1 MRAAFRLLN
10 ALSVLM
16 LSGAA
21 VAAQQPGVTRKGFW
35 GAISF
40 GYGHSSLTA
49 SNAPFPD
56 STQGGSV
63 ALDLKLGGTLSP
75 TVRLGGEVNVWV
87 KDFNTVSGTETFS
100 VGNVSAALYF
110 YPAPRSGFF
119 VKGGVGLASFQD
131 SQGNTSST
139 ASGFGLLGGIGYDIR
154 LGGKVSLT
162 PVANFFWGHD
172 GDLSPLT
179 GIQHKIFDVGLGVQ
193 YN

>member
-16 LSGAA
+16 LSGA
-21 VAAQQPGVTRKGFW
+21 VAAAQRPTREGFW
-35 GAISF
+35 GAIAF
-40 GYGHSSLTA
+40 GYGHADLTA
-49 SNAPFPD
+49 SPAFAD
-56 STQGGSV
+56 SARGGSV
-63 ALDLKLGGTLSP
+63 AVDMKLGGTLSP

-87 KDFNTVSGTETFS
+87 NDVGGLTES
-100 VGNVSAALYF
+100 VGNFSAAAYF

-119 VKGGVGLASFQD
+119 VKGGVGLASFQL
-131 SQGNTSST
+131 SQGNASST
-139 ASGFGLLGGIGYDIR
+139 TTGFGLLGGVGYDIR

-162 PVANFFWGHD
+162 PVANFYWGHD
-172 GDLSPLT
+172 GDMAPFT